1 MTGIRGRRLA
11 LLALGVATL
20 AMAGPG
26 HSSDALA
33 AGASPSITLVQFRF
47 PWEAQRRPA
56 NRTKRPPKPKPKP
69 AAPAR
74 ERRPA
79 AKPSKPPAAAVVAP
93 ALLVPPGLLV
103 FSGPNI
109 ADADWRALASQI
121 PPPEP
126 APPLPPE
133 GPAPAPAWVVAL
145 MRPASPPVEQADET
159 ELEQDHIPLPP
170 SRPGSDISV
179 PQGAEAPTTPLP
191 PEKPDDMKSAALIP
205 KAPLPGAPVEP
216 GPPDMPLPEI
226 AREDD
231 PDCQA
236 LDKSD
241 FVISKPLPA
250 IEGPGVCGAG
260 PLVELSGVKRRDGG
274 VIEVKPAAT
283 LRCEM
288 ARVVAAWLRDDL
300 APAASAGG
308 VTLARLNAAGS
319 YSCRGR
325 NNVSGGKMSEHGR
338 ANALDV
344 AGFAMA
350 DGKEY
355 AVYAKDMPET
365 FASVLRGSACGR
377 FNTVLGEGSDAAHA
391 THLHVDLQPRKS
403 RHSKLCQWD
412 GDEEPTPAKEEKPA
426 DAK

>member
-1 MTGIRGRRLA
+1 M
-11 LLALGVATL
+11 LALGVVAFT
-20 AMAGPG
+20 AANAGG
-26 HSSDALA
+26 SRIAFA
-33 AGASPSITLVQFRF
+33 AGASPSIRLVQFRF

-56 NRTKRPPKPKPKP
+56 KRAKRPAKPKSKP

-74 ERRPA
+74 ERSPATKPAQPPTAAAAAPA
-79 AKPSKPPAAAVVAP
+79 APT
-93 ALLVPPGLLV
+93 LLAPPGLLV
-103 FSGPNI
+103 FSGPKG
-109 ADADWRALASQI
+109 AEADWRALAAQI
-121 PPPEP
+121 PPPEA

-133 GPAPAPAWVVAL
+133 GPAPAPMWVVAL
-145 MRPASPPVEQADET
+145 MPPATQPVEQTDET
-159 ELEQDHIPLPP
+159 ELERDHVPLPP
-170 SRPGSDISV
+170 RRPGSETATS
-179 PQGAEAPTTPLP
+179 QEAETPAAPLP
-191 PEKPDDMKSAALIP
+191 PEKPGDMKSAALIP
-205 KAPLPGAPVEP
+205 KAPLPAGPAEP
-216 GPPDMPLPEI
+216 GPPDLPLPET

-241 FVISKPLPA
+241 VVISKPLPS

-260 PLVELSGVKRRDGG
+260 PLVELSGVKTKNGETIDL
-274 VIEVKPAAT
+274 KPAAT

-300 APAASAGG
+300 APAASAAG

-344 AGFAMA
+344 AGFTMA
-350 DGKEY
+350 DGKSY

-403 RHSKLCQWD
+403 RHNKLCQWD
-412 GDEEPTPAKEEKPA
+412 GDEEPEPAKEEKSE